1 MSGTPRHQRWTRPVL
16 AGLSA
21 ASVAAALV
29 ATALGSAKPAL
40 AGVDRPPPLQ
50 GEDGCVTYSGQATGG
65 NDSTVRLELRL
76 CRGSGDTLTG
86 VTQWSSLVSGWSER
100 RISGSIDPEAPGH
113 VLLKDEEFLES
124 RPEPGWRFCLIDT
137 YELTVDGKS
146 LSGSYVAE
154 DCHDTA
160 KLALDVTSGDPNVLF
175 GPGGAA
181 PAVGTVAPGSE
192 APQPETPRA
201 SETNPT
207 SVNPPGDPKPT
218 PATPEPPPSGCACDL
233 EGDTDGAPPAALLLG
248 LVALALRPWP
258 RPRSRTARASRRSAA
273 RA

>member
-1 MSGTPRHQRWTRPVL
+1 VL
-16 AGLSA
+16 ASASGLT
-21 ASVAAALV
+21 AALLT
-29 ATALGSAKPAL
+29 ATPYITSPAL

-65 NDSTVRLELRL
+65 NDATVRLELRL
-76 CRGSGDTLTG
+76 CRGPGDTLTG

-100 RISGSIDPEAPGH
+100 RISGSLDRQVPGQL
-113 VLLKDEEFLES
+113 VLKDEEFLES

-175 GPGGAA
+175 GPAGAA
-181 PAVGTVAPGSE
+181 PAVGTVSPGSE

-248 LVALALRPWP
+248 LVALALRP